1 MSAVHTE
8 ILESDSP
15 AATAAL
21 AGHVLARLPGRAVLA
36 LHGEL
41 GSGKTCFV
49 QGLAA
54 AMGLRATVTS
64 PTFTLVHEH
73 RGARPLVHIDL
84 YRIRDADDALQLGFE
99 EYLAGEGVCAVEW
112 PERAEALLPPGT
124 VHLLFEVLAESDRR
138 RITIR
143 WPAGR
148 ASARPAGCLA

>member
-1 MSAVHTE
+1 MSAVNTE

-21 AGHVLARLPGRAVLA
+21 AERVLSRLPGRAVLA

-54 AMGLRATVTS
+54 ALGLHARVTS

-73 RGARPLVHIDL
+73 GGPRPLVHIDL
-84 YRIRDADDALQLGFE
+84 YRIRDADDALQLGLE
-99 EYLAGEGVCAVEW
+99 DYLAGEGVCAVEW
-112 PERAEALLPPGT
+112 PERAASLLSLI
-124 VHLLFEVLAESDRR
+124 H
-138 RITIR
+138 I
-143 WPAGR
+143 
-148 ASARPAGCLA
+148 